1 MPERVQDFEGDIF
14 AAIRQKDMLLHHP
27 YETFDIVVRFLQQAA
42 LDPDVLAIKQTL
54 YRTSRD
60 SPIVAALC
68 EAAEAGKSVTALIEL
83 KARFDEA
90 ANIRQSRRLERAGAQ
105 VVYGFIDWKTHAKIS
120 TVVRREG
127 GELVTYTHFGTGNY
141 HPGTAGIYTDL
152 SLFTCDKALG
162 RDATRVFNYVTG
174 YVRPE
179 ELEKLA
185 ISPHMMK
192 PRILEGLAAEIE
204 HARAGRPAQVWVKLN
219 AITDPEVIDALY
231 AASQAGVRI
240 DMVVR
245 GICGLRAGVA
255 GLSENIRV
263 KSIIGRFLEHSR
275 IVCFGNGHGLPSR
288 EARVYISSADWM
300 ERNLTRR
307 VEALVEITN
316 PTVHAQIIDQ
326 IMAANMADQAQSWV
340 AQPDGSYL
348 PPRRRAGRAALLL
361 PPLLH
366 GEPLALRP
374 RPRRGARRDPA
385 GARPRLTARAI
396 DARRARMRDAGRRDL
411 EPAGNDGQQCRRQTR
426 SETLPRFRLDGRGQ
440 GPAEA
445 HRRDRRRLEL
455 GAARRLRR
463 HGAQPGLFLQREGA
477 LRPRRRAGRDRA
489 AQPRGLGAWRWRRC
503 TASPRSPAGWSSRG

>member
-1 MPERVQDFEGDIF
+1 MLGHCAFRVLRDSDLEVEEEAEDLVREFETALKRRRRGEVILMTMTTDAPGDLRRTIVQSLGVADDEVIEIPGLVGMADLGELTRSGRADLLWPPFTPRMPERVQDFEGDIF

-42 LDPDVLAIKQTL
+42 RDPDVLAIKQTL

-68 EAAEAGKSVTALIEL
+68 EAAEDGKSVTALIEL

-105 VVYGFIDWKTHAKIS
+105 VVYGFIDWKTHAKLS
-120 TVVRREG
+120 TVVRREA
-127 GELVTYTHFGTGNY
+127 GELVTYTHVGTGNY

-179 ELEKLA
+179 ELEQMA
-185 ISPHMMK
+185 ISPDMLK
-192 PRILEGLAAEIE
+192 ARILEGLRAEIE
-204 HARAGRPAQVWVKLN
+204 HARAGRPAQVWGKLN
-219 AITDPEVIDALY
+219 AITVPEVIDALY
-231 AASQAGVRI
+231 DASQAGVKI

-275 IVCFGNGHGLPSR
+275 IVCFGNGSGLPSR
-288 EARVYISSADWM
+288 QARVYISSADWM
-300 ERNLTRR
+300 ERNLNRR
-307 VEALVEITN
+307 IETLVEITN

-340 AQPDGSYL
+340 AQPDGTYV
-348 PPRRRAGRAALLL
+348 RHEAG
-361 PPLLH
+361 P
-366 GEPLALRP
+366 GEHLFSCHRFFMENPSLSG
-374 RPRRGARRDPA
+374 RGRA
-385 GARPRLTARAI
+385 GARDVIRLV
-396 DARRARMRDAGRRDL
+396 
-411 EPAGNDGQQCRRQTR
+411 
-426 SETLPRFRLDGRGQ
+426 
-440 GPAEA
+440 
-445 HRRDRRRLEL
+445 
-455 GAARRLRR
+455 
-463 HGAQPGLFLQREGA
+463 HGH
-477 LRPRRRAGRDRA
+477 D
-489 AQPRGLGAWRWRRC
+489 
-503 TASPRSPAGWSSRG
+503 